1 MDKLETMCVS
11 HVKKRWTSRFIHN
24 MGKSIRLVM
33 NRGELYAKSGKN
45 GGWCEEIQKNPGS
58 YPQVINI
65 LWISG
70 KD

>member
-1 MDKLETMCVS
+1 
-11 HVKKRWTSRFIHN
+11 